1 MQQAHLEQGSH
12 LHAKAMERNLRR
24 KYWWW
29 SMADMCTAYVDNCV
43 HCQRHKSRTQL
54 PMGKLA
60 EIEEPSSMGIG
71 YSVDFLTRLPEQT
84 AAKHTALMV
93 VRDRWSRRVFAIP
106 CRDTTTAK
114 EAALLF
120 YNEICLNQMRGLP
133 NYIQMDRDPRFRSSW
148 FREFYRL
155 TGVHL
160 HFTTGYKS
168 QSNGL
173 VERCNRKLS

>member
-1 MQQAHLEQGSH
+1 
-12 LHAKAMERNLRR
+12 
-24 KYWWW
+24 
-29 SMADMCTAYVDNCV
+29 
-43 HCQRHKSRTQL
+43 
-54 PMGKLA
+54 MGKLA

-173 VERCNRKLS
+173 VEKAHGHVFGPGERERVVKKRFNSVYSSGGL

>member
-1 MQQAHLEQGSH
+1 MTTLQLFVGPLRRELAPADLRPADAVWALVRVEQGAHLN
-12 LHAKAMERNLRR
+12 AKTMERNLRR

-29 SMADMCTAYVDNCV
+29 TLAEMCKEYVDNCI
-43 HCQRHKSRTQL
+43 HCQRHKSRAQL

-84 AAKHTALMV
+84 AARHTAVMV

-120 YNEICLNQMRGLP
+120 YNEICLNQCKR
-133 NYIQMDRDPRFRSSW
+133 
-148 FREFYRL
+148 
-155 TGVHL
+155 T
-160 HFTTGYKS
+160 
-168 QSNGL
+168 
-173 VERCNRKLS
+173 